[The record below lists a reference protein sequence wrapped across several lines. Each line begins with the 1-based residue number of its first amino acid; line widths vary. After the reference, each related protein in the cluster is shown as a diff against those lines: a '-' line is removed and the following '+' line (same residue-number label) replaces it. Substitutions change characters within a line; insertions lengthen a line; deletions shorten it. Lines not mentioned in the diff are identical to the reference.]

1 MLYSC
6 LLGSFVCLCCWFFVY
21 WGLEVLVY
29 LGLCFYLLVFLFI
42 WILHYLMVLFMVF
55 VADVACKRGHPY
67 IPARRPLHD
76 GFSPSTHP
84 LCRFARVP
92 PLSDTLDVVI
102 FYSLYV
108 GPVST
113 RNYYAFRPSTH
124 TATRGGRPDLGRR
137 PKNRKT

>member
-1 MLYSC
+1 
-6 LLGSFVCLCCWFFVY
+6 
-21 WGLEVLVY
+21 
-29 LGLCFYLLVFLFI
+29 
-42 WILHYLMVLFMVF
+42 MVLFMVF
-55 VADVACKRGHPY
+55 VADVACKRGHPD

-84 LCRFARVP
+84 LCRFPRVP

-108 GPVST
+108 GLVST

-124 TATRGGRPDLGRR
+124 TARRGERFGS
-137 PKNRKT
+137 